1 MYSNAITYAVLNL
14 RLILVVEASSIDD
27 SALAIDAYSQGPLD
41 CAFLKKKK
49 KGFALAGVFPETENR
64 RRTSVSPRGRD
75 RQLLSRI

>member
-14 RLILVVEASSIDD
+14 RLILVVEAASIDD

-41 CAFLKKKK
+41 CAFLKKK